1 MQGPSQRHWFSS
13 WEFRGWVLGSVMAVA
28 GLPTLTFLLRD
39 NVDQQEPWLFFA
51 GSMGS
56 LVVTLWF
63 LVVLW
68 KFPAF
73 LRRVRSEG
81 ADAEVV
87 VRLAT
92 FNELNVR

>member
-1 MQGPSQRHWFSS
+1 
-13 WEFRGWVLGSVMAVA
+13 MAVA
-28 GLPTLTFLLRD
+28 GLPTLTFLLRN
-39 NVDQQEPWLFFA
+39 NVDQQESWLFFA

-87 VRLAT
+87 VRLVDKVVLSPFWDWNLLFILFIKDGSFGT
-92 FNELNVR
+92 